1 MSILSLVLAIACLA
15 SFMIRDGI
23 AFIVAPKVA
32 IVANERI
39 LHRQFK
45 CSMILTAADKRNQA
59 MNTIPTSD
67 PEDTVRVRIWRV
79 LAASPGKELTLKELG
94 TKVGERRT
102 GELRN
107 HLQHVKKQSG
117 TLQNK
122 KNEWKERRGLPTSDT
137 KRTDKLRVRIRRGQ
151 KNEVYIKLA

>member
-1 MSILSLVLAIACLA
+1 MTILSLALVIVCLA
-15 SFMIRDGI
+15 SFVIREGV
-23 AFIVAPKVA
+23 AFVVAPKAV

-39 LHRQFK
+39 LHRHFK
-45 CSMILTAADKRNQA
+45 YSIILAAADKRNQVG
-59 MNTIPTSD
+59 NTIPESD

-79 LAASPGKELTLKELG
+79 LAASPGEEMTLKELG

-107 HLQHVKKQSG
+107 HLQHVKKQSE

-122 KNEWKERRGLPTSDT
+122 KKEWKQRRGLPLSDT